1 MPEVAKLTLV
11 FLLAAAL
18 AVGALAPPPRP
29 RRRFEAC
36 LMVLSA
42 GAFYLVAAGLT
53 IEGHAALATPLLAL
67 GVLTLGFACW
77 LARGPEDRDD
87 GPGDDFEPEP
97 DPPIDWDEFD
107 RLREEWARTAPR
119 PLVLVG

>member
-1 MPEVAKLTLV
+1 MPEAAKLILTV
-11 FLLAAAL
+11 LLAAAL
-18 AVGALAPPPRP
+18 ATGALAPPPRP

-42 GAFYLVAAGLT
+42 GAFYLVAGGLAL
-53 IEGHAALATPLLAL
+53 EGHATLAILLLTP
-67 GVLTLGFACW
+67 GVLVLGFACW

-87 GPGDDFEPEP
+87 GPDDHEDPEP

-107 RLREEWARTAPR
+107 RLREEWAREAPR
-119 PLVLVG
+119 PLVLVC